1 MDVDLELYKSIKNS
15 GINLILSVPCIM
27 LKGLLE
33 VIEEKKEIHHIP
45 VTREEEGV
53 GIAAGA
59 YLGGKIPAILM
70 QNSGLGNSIN
80 AIKSL
85 LELYKIP
92 VVFIISHRGAE
103 GEKIIAQMPMG
114 QITIDL
120 LKLLAFEIYILD
132 SPEKVNNI
140 IKAVNK
146 AKKTKKRVAVILK
159 KTLWRIQNEKI

>member
-1 MDVDLELYKSIKNS
+1 MIVDLKLYETIKNT
-15 GINLILSVPCIM
+15 GINLLLSVPCIL
-27 LKGLLE
+27 LKGLLRL
-33 VIEEKKEIHHIP
+33 IEEKNEIQYIP
-45 VTREEEGV
+45 ITREEEGV

-59 YLGGKIPAILM
+59 YLGGKLPAILM

-92 VVFIISHRGAE
+92 VIFIMSHRGAE

-120 LKLLAFEIYILD
+120 LKLLKIETYILN
-132 SPEKVNNI
+132 SPGKIKDI
-140 IKAVNK
+140 IKAVDK
-146 AKKTKKRVAVILK
+146 AKKTKKSIAIILK
-159 KTLWRIQNEKI
+159 RTLWGR

>member
-1 MDVDLELYKSIKNS
+1 
-15 GINLILSVPCIM
+15 M
-27 LKGLLE
+27 LKNLLKIIDE
-33 VIEEKKEIHHIP
+33 KNEIEHIQ

-85 LELYKIP
+85 LELYSIP
-92 VVFIISHRGAE
+92 VIFIMSHRGAE

-114 QITIDL
+114 QVTIDL
-120 LKLLAFEIYILD
+120 LKLLSIEIYILNSSKNIKD
-132 SPEKVNNI
+132 I
-140 IKAVNK
+140 IKAVDKVKKNK
-146 AKKTKKRVAVILK
+146 TPIAIILK
-159 KTLWRIQNEKI
+159 RTLWVS

>member
-1 MDVDLELYKSIKNS
+1 MSVDLKLYETIKNT
-15 GINLILSVPCIM
+15 GINLLLSVPCIL
-27 LKGLLE
+27 LKGLLRL
-33 VIEEKKEIHHIP
+33 IEEKNEIQYIP
-45 VTREEEGV
+45 ITREEEGV

-59 YLGGKIPAILM
+59 YLGGKLPAILM

-92 VVFIISHRGAE
+92 VIFIMSHRGAE

-120 LKLLAFEIYILD
+120 LKLLTIETYILN
-132 SPEKVNNI
+132 SPGNIKDI
-140 IKAVNK
+140 IKAVDK
-146 AKKTKKRVAVILK
+146 AKKTKKPIAIILK
-159 KTLWRIQNEKI
+159 RTLWGS

>member
-1 MDVDLELYKSIKNS
+1 MSVDLKLYEAIKKT
-15 GINLILSVPCIM
+15 GINLLLSVPCIM

-33 VIEEKKEIHHIP
+33 VIEEKKEIQHIA

-59 YLGGKIPAILM
+59 YLGGKLPAILM

-80 AIKSL
+80 GIKSL

-92 VVFIISHRGAE
+92 VIFIMSHRGAE
-103 GEKIIAQMPMG
+103 GEKIMAQMPMG

-120 LKLLAFEIYILD
+120 LKLLTIETYILN
-132 SPEKVNNI
+132 SPGNIKNI
-140 IKAVNK
+140 IKAVDK
-146 AKKTKKRVAVILK
+146 AKKTKKPIAIILK
-159 KTLWRIQNEKI
+159 RTLWGSPNEKI

>member
-1 MDVDLELYKSIKNS
+1 MSIDLKLYETIKST
-15 GINLILSVPCIM
+15 GINLLLSVPCIM
-27 LKGLLE
+27 LKNLLKLIDE
-33 VIEEKKEIHHIP
+33 KNEIEHIQ

-92 VVFIISHRGAE
+92 VIFIMSHRGAE

-114 QITIDL
+114 QVTIDL
-120 LKLLAFEIYILD
+120 LKLISIETLILSSSENIKEIT
-132 SPEKVNNI
+132 KV
-140 IKAVNK
+140 VDK
-146 AKKTKKRVAVILK
+146 AKKTKKPVAIILK
-159 KTLWRIQNEKI
+159 RTLWVS

>member
-1 MDVDLELYKSIKNS
+1 MSVDLKLYEAIKKT
-15 GINLILSVPCIM
+15 GINLLLSVPCIM

-33 VIEEKKEIHHIP
+33 VIEEKKEIQHIA

-59 YLGGKIPAILM
+59 YLGGKLPAILM

-92 VVFIISHRGAE
+92 VIFIMSHRGAE
-103 GEKIIAQMPMG
+103 GEKIMAQMPMG

-120 LKLLAFEIYILD
+120 LKLLTIETYILN
-132 SPEKVNNI
+132 SPGNIKNI
-140 IKAVNK
+140 IKAVDK
-146 AKKTKKRVAVILK
+146 AKKTKKPIAIILK
-159 KTLWRIQNEKI
+159 RTLWGSPNEKI

>member
-1 MDVDLELYKSIKNS
+1 MSVDLKLYEAIKNT
-15 GINLILSVPCIM
+15 GINLLLSVPCIM

-33 VIEEKKEIHHIP
+33 VIEEKKEIQHIA

-59 YLGGKIPAILM
+59 YLGGKLPAILM

-92 VVFIISHRGAE
+92 VIFIMSHRGAE

-120 LKLLAFEIYILD
+120 LKLLTIEIYILN
-132 SPEKVNNI
+132 SPGNIKNI
-140 IKAVNK
+140 IKAVDK
-146 AKKTKKRVAVILK
+146 AKKTKKPIAIILK
-159 KTLWRIQNEKI
+159 RTLWGSPNEKI

>member
-1 MDVDLELYKSIKNS
+1 MSVDLKLYEAIKNT
-15 GINLILSVPCIM
+15 GINLLLSVPCIM

-33 VIEEKKEIHHIP
+33 VIEEKKEIQHIA

-59 YLGGKIPAILM
+59 YLGGKLPAILM

-92 VVFIISHRGAE
+92 VIFIMSHRGAE
-103 GEKIIAQMPMG
+103 GEKIMAQMPMG

-120 LKLLAFEIYILD
+120 LKLLTIEIYILN
-132 SPEKVNNI
+132 SPGNIKNI
-140 IKAVNK
+140 IKAVDK
-146 AKKTKKRVAVILK
+146 AKKTKKPIAIILK
-159 KTLWRIQNEKI
+159 RTLWGSPNEKI